1 MDAGT
6 AKFVELARAYEVLSN
21 AAARATYDLQ
31 LGRGGSGTA
40 AGHSTSA
47 ADFFTE
53 FGDDG
58 NGLAAKLR
66 WAAAQFEQHF
76 PDGTLSL
83 ELHEGN
89 GDSGD
94 GQSGSAA
101 HSAALAQ
108 PFLSFDRGLVTCSDR
123 CRPHDRWKGGVCWL

>member
-1 MDAGT
+1 MLLPMCGYFCPKRIHFLQNNST
-6 AKFVELARAYEVLSN
+6 ELFLKRYM
-21 AAARATYDLQ
+21 
-31 LGRGGSGTA
+31 
-40 AGHSTSA
+40 
-47 ADFFTE
+47 E

-58 NGLAAKLR
+58 NGLAEKLR

-123 CRPHDRWKGGVCWL
+123 FRPHDRWKGGVCWL